1 METIIG
7 ATNTDDFVHRRC
19 ILSQRVYVVSQQ
31 LIAANIERISAVSWE
46 GYQRDG
52 RGAVVIDAEAAD
64 TLEGAAGPLVYVSD
78 DEVQQTGRGWPSEE
92 VAGIVRAY
100 DPENEVIVIVKW
112 RGEVGVYRFK
122 SPTSPPMAHAGQQE
136 SLR

>member
-1 METIIG
+1 
-7 ATNTDDFVHRRC
+7 
-19 ILSQRVYVVSQQ
+19 VYVVSQQ

-46 GYQRDG
+46 GYQREG

-78 DEVQQTGRGWPSEE
+78 EEAQETGGGWPSED
-92 VAGIVRAY
+92 VTDIVRAY

-122 SPTSPPMAHAGQQE
+122 PPTSPPMAHTGLQE
-136 SLR
+136 SWR